1 MLALL
6 FACLSSPLIAGE
18 QPMEGSDAP
27 SFKLQDQNGEWHTLE
42 EYRGQWLAIYFYPKD
57 DTPGCT
63 KEACAFRDA
72 YADFVDL
79 GCEVFGISSDAAAT
93 HQNFQQKHQLPY
105 PLLSDSQKKV
115 RQQFGVPGNLFGL
128 IPGRVTYVIGLD
140 GKVAGIFNS
149 QTNPVGHITE
159 ALKVVKS
166 LLTA

>member
-1 MLALL
+1 MSQTIQIGDHCPIFSLPDSLGKDIQVNDYLGQKILVL
-6 FACLSSPLIAGE
+6 F
-18 QPMEGSDAP
+18 
-27 SFKLQDQNGEWHTLE
+27 
-42 EYRGQWLAIYFYPKD
+42 FYPKD

-63 KEACAFRDA
+63 KEACAFRYA

>member
-1 MLALL
+1 MSQTIQIGDHCPIFSLPDSLGKDIQVNDYLGQKILVL
-6 FACLSSPLIAGE
+6 F
-18 QPMEGSDAP
+18 
-27 SFKLQDQNGEWHTLE
+27 
-42 EYRGQWLAIYFYPKD
+42 FYPKD

-72 YADFVDL
+72 NADFVDL

-149 QTNPVGHITE
+149 QTNPVGHINE

>member
-1 MLALL
+1 MSQTIQIGDHCPIFSLPDSLGKDIQVKDYLGQKILVL
-6 FACLSSPLIAGE
+6 F
-18 QPMEGSDAP
+18 
-27 SFKLQDQNGEWHTLE
+27 
-42 EYRGQWLAIYFYPKD
+42 FYPKD

-140 GKVAGIFNS
+140 SKVAGIFNS

-159 ALKVVKS
+159 ALKVAKS

>member
-1 MLALL
+1 MSQTIQIGDHCPIFSLPDSLGKDIHVNDYLGQKILVL
-6 FACLSSPLIAGE
+6 F
-18 QPMEGSDAP
+18 
-27 SFKLQDQNGEWHTLE
+27 
-42 EYRGQWLAIYFYPKD
+42 FYPKD

-72 YADFVDL
+72 YAEFVDL

-93 HQNFQQKHQLPY
+93 HQNFQQKYQLPY

-140 GKVAGIFNS
+140 SKVAGIFNS

-159 ALKVVKS
+159 ALKVAKS

>member
-1 MLALL
+1 MSQSIQIGDHCPIFSLPDSLGKDIQVNDYLGHKILVL
-6 FACLSSPLIAGE
+6 F
-18 QPMEGSDAP
+18 
-27 SFKLQDQNGEWHTLE
+27 
-42 EYRGQWLAIYFYPKD
+42 FYPKD

>member
-1 MLALL
+1 MSQTIQIGDHCPIFSLPDSLGKDIQVNDYLGQKILVL
-6 FACLSSPLIAGE
+6 F
-18 QPMEGSDAP
+18 
-27 SFKLQDQNGEWHTLE
+27 
-42 EYRGQWLAIYFYPKD
+42 FYPKD

-149 QTNPVGHITE
+149 QTNPVGHINE

>member
-1 MLALL
+1 MSQSIQIGDHCPIFSLPDSLGKDIQVNDYLGQKILVL
-6 FACLSSPLIAGE
+6 F
-18 QPMEGSDAP
+18 
-27 SFKLQDQNGEWHTLE
+27 
-42 EYRGQWLAIYFYPKD
+42 FYPKD
-57 DTPGCT
+57 DTSGCT

>member
-1 MLALL
+1 MSQSIQIGDHCPIFSLPDSLRKDIQVNDYLGQKIIVL
-6 FACLSSPLIAGE
+6 F
-18 QPMEGSDAP
+18 
-27 SFKLQDQNGEWHTLE
+27 
-42 EYRGQWLAIYFYPKD
+42 FYPKD

-149 QTNPVGHITE
+149 QTNPVGHINE

>member
-1 MLALL
+1 MSQTIQIGDHCPIFSLPDSLGKDIQVKDYLGQKILVL
-6 FACLSSPLIAGE
+6 F
-18 QPMEGSDAP
+18 
-27 SFKLQDQNGEWHTLE
+27 
-42 EYRGQWLAIYFYPKD
+42 FYPKD

-159 ALKVVKS
+159 ALKVAKS
-166 LLTA
+166 FLTA

>member
-1 MLALL
+1 MSQTIQIGDHCPIFSLPDSLGKDIQVKDYLGQKILVL
-6 FACLSSPLIAGE
+6 F
-18 QPMEGSDAP
+18 
-27 SFKLQDQNGEWHTLE
+27 
-42 EYRGQWLAIYFYPKD
+42 FYPKD

-140 GKVAGIFNS
+140 SKVAGIFNS
-149 QTNPVGHITE
+149 QTHPVGHITE
-159 ALKVVKS
+159 ALKVAKS

>member
-1 MLALL
+1 MSQTIQIGDHCPIFSLPDSLGKDIHVNDYLGQKILVL
-6 FACLSSPLIAGE
+6 F
-18 QPMEGSDAP
+18 
-27 SFKLQDQNGEWHTLE
+27 
-42 EYRGQWLAIYFYPKD
+42 FYPKD

-72 YADFVDL
+72 YSDFVDL

-140 GKVAGIFNS
+140 GKIAGIFNS
-149 QTNPVGHITE
+149 QSNPTGHITE
-159 ALKVVKS
+159 ALKVAKS

>member
-1 MLALL
+1 MSQSIQIGDHCPIFSLPDSIGKDIQVNDYLGQKILVL
-6 FACLSSPLIAGE
+6 F
-18 QPMEGSDAP
+18 
-27 SFKLQDQNGEWHTLE
+27 
-42 EYRGQWLAIYFYPKD
+42 FYPKD

-63 KEACAFRDA
+63 KEACAFGDA

>member
-1 MLALL
+1 MSQIIRIGDHCPVFSLPDSHGKDIHVNDYLSQKILVL
-6 FACLSSPLIAGE
+6 F
-18 QPMEGSDAP
+18 
-27 SFKLQDQNGEWHTLE
+27 
-42 EYRGQWLAIYFYPKD
+42 FYPKD

-93 HQNFQQKHQLPY
+93 HQSFQQKYQLPY
-105 PLLSDSQKKV
+105 PLLSDTQKKV

-149 QTNPVGHITE
+149 QTNPVGHIDE
-159 ALKVVKS
+159 ALKVVKA

>member
-1 MLALL
+1 MSSHVQIGDHCPVFSLPDSQGKDIHVNDYLGQKILVL
-6 FACLSSPLIAGE
+6 F
-18 QPMEGSDAP
+18 
-27 SFKLQDQNGEWHTLE
+27 
-42 EYRGQWLAIYFYPKD
+42 FYPKD

-63 KEACAFRDA
+63 REACAFRDA

-79 GCEVFGISSDAAAT
+79 GCEVFGISSDAAAA
-93 HQNFQQKHQLPY
+93 HQNFQQKYQLPY
-105 PLLSDSQKKV
+105 PLLSDTQKKV

-149 QTNPVGHITE
+149 QTNPVGHIHE

>member
-1 MLALL
+1 MSQTIQIGDHCPIFSLPDSLGKDIQVNDYLGQKILVL
-6 FACLSSPLIAGE
+6 F
-18 QPMEGSDAP
+18 
-27 SFKLQDQNGEWHTLE
+27 
-42 EYRGQWLAIYFYPKD
+42 FYPKD

>member
-1 MLALL
+1 MSQSIQIGDHCPIFSLPDSLGKDIQVNDYLGQKILVL
-6 FACLSSPLIAGE
+6 F
-18 QPMEGSDAP
+18 
-27 SFKLQDQNGEWHTLE
+27 
-42 EYRGQWLAIYFYPKD
+42 FYPKD

-72 YADFVDL
+72 Y
-79 GCEVFGISSDAAAT
+79 EVFGISSDAAAT

>member
-1 MLALL
+1 MSQSIQIGDHCPIFSLPDSLGKDIQVNDYLGQKILVL
-6 FACLSSPLIAGE
+6 F
-18 QPMEGSDAP
+18 
-27 SFKLQDQNGEWHTLE
+27 
-42 EYRGQWLAIYFYPKD
+42 FYPKD

-149 QTNPVGHITE
+149 QTNPVGHINE

>member
-1 MLALL
+1 MSQSIQIGDHCPIFSLPDSLGKDIQVNDYLGQKILVL
-6 FACLSSPLIAGE
+6 F
-18 QPMEGSDAP
+18 
-27 SFKLQDQNGEWHTLE
+27 
-42 EYRGQWLAIYFYPKD
+42 FYPKD

-79 GCEVFGISSDAAAT
+79 GCEVFGISSDATAT

>member
-1 MLALL
+1 MSQSIQIGDHCPIFSLPDSIGKDIQVNDYLGQKILVL
-6 FACLSSPLIAGE
+6 F
-18 QPMEGSDAP
+18 
-27 SFKLQDQNGEWHTLE
+27 
-42 EYRGQWLAIYFYPKD
+42 FYPKD

>member
-1 MLALL
+1 MSQSIQIGDHCPIFSLPDSLGKDIQVNDYLGQKILVL
-6 FACLSSPLIAGE
+6 F
-18 QPMEGSDAP
+18 
-27 SFKLQDQNGEWHTLE
+27 
-42 EYRGQWLAIYFYPKD
+42 FYPKD

-105 PLLSDSQKKV
+105 PLLSDSQKNV

-149 QTNPVGHITE
+149 QTNPVGHINE

>member
-1 MLALL
+1 MSQSIQIGDHCPIFSLPDSLGKDIQVNDYLGQKILVL
-6 FACLSSPLIAGE
+6 F
-18 QPMEGSDAP
+18 
-27 SFKLQDQNGEWHTLE
+27 
-42 EYRGQWLAIYFYPKD
+42 FYPKD

-79 GCEVFGISSDAAAT
+79 GCEVFGISSDGAAT